1 MKPVPHLKLS
11 CRLVFTAVLSL
22 LTVPASAQD
31 LFPEGKGRD
40 TVLFTCSQCH
50 GIDYLPNVKLTADQW
65 RNAVYDMMARGA
77 VIEEQNLDTVE
88 EYLINSFAI
97 DKKQA
102 N

>member
-1 MKPVPHLKLS
+1 MNSVPHLKLYYS
-11 CRLVFTAVLSL
+11 LVLSAIL
-22 LTVPASAQD
+22 ASLTFPASAQD
-31 LFPEGKGRD
+31 MFPEGKGRD
-40 TVLFTCSQCH
+40 IVLFTCSQCH
-50 GIDYLPNVKLTADQW
+50 GIEYLPNVKLTADQW

-97 DKKQA
+97 DK

>member
-1 MKPVPHLKLS
+1 MKPVPHLRLYYSLVLS
-11 CRLVFTAVLSL
+11 AVLTS

-31 LFPEGKGRD
+31 MFPEGKGRD
-40 TVLFTCSQCH
+40 IVLVTCSQCH
-50 GIDYLPNVKLTADQW
+50 GIEYLPNVKLTSDQW

-88 EYLINSFAI
+88 QYLINSFAI
-97 DKKQA
+97 DKNQA